1 MWVFK
6 PISTPPMNFRMVFF
20 KAGVTGSSHLT
31 ENIFIHHRKHM
42 PGGNYLAKLQTV
54 VPFHNDV
61 KVEPSLGI
69 PQLSIEEEISSG
81 VNVLVTRKIS
91 KRFKYSQIYIYY
103 RW

>member
-1 MWVFK
+1 
-6 PISTPPMNFRMVFF
+6 
-20 KAGVTGSSHLT
+20 
-31 ENIFIHHRKHM
+31 M
-42 PGGNYLAKLQTV
+42 PGDNYPAMLQTV

-61 KVEPSLGI
+61 KEKLSLGI
-69 PQLSIEEEISSG
+69 PQLSVEEEISSG